1 MKTKAIFF
9 ILSILFLLYCCEKD
23 ETSFRDNSCEKTET
37 TFYKND
43 RISTWI
49 KYSYINGCNVKIEES
64 NGQITMYDYDTFGN
78 IIKKTSIFESGSEFT
93 NIYEFDNSNNE
104 IKNEYYVSGQ
114 LRSYIIK
121 NYIDSF
127 LESIYYID
135 SSNDTTEWR
144 KYVYKNNLRSRV
156 ETNNSDSY
164 YYYSNEIDSIITV
177 DKEEEFVSSKIYS
190 KYTGSVKVYESLYN
204 YNSSSDIIYYQIHT
218 WDYDN
223 EFLVRETQD
232 VQNMFFDTRYV
243 YENNLLKREE
253 SYLSS
258 GLINRYQIY
267 TYDDDDVLTRID
279 FFDDND
285 WGESYTIIESTCN

>member
-1 MKTKAIFF
+1 
-9 ILSILFLLYCCEKD
+9 LY
-23 ETSFRDNSCEKTET
+23 
-37 TFYKND
+37 
-43 RISTWI
+43 
-49 KYSYINGCNVKIEES
+49 VKIEES